1 MSTKKQVKGK
11 KETAKGTK
19 KAAQVAVTPE
29 EVAIALALAQAL
41 GTPHDEESYQLTIRH
56 KEIDPWSLKI
66 QNMRVT
72 PQKQYYI

>member
-11 KETAKGTK
+11 KETTKGAK